1 MADSTAKP
9 PAVKKTPL
17 DILENVLEDAKSAS
31 KNKKATIEAEE
42 EKKQREEL
50 AHLREQKEAQDEV
63 LIQEQ
68 LAKMKEVG
76 QMPSE
81 KARKA
86 QDEAEETESE
96 KQKSSQEGYE
106 IHQLKHTKV

>member
-1 MADSTAKP
+1 
-9 PAVKKTPL
+9 
-17 DILENVLEDAKSAS
+17 
-31 KNKKATIEAEE
+31 
-42 EKKQREEL
+42 
-50 AHLREQKEAQDEV
+50 
-63 LIQEQ
+63 
-68 LAKMKEVG
+68 MKEVG